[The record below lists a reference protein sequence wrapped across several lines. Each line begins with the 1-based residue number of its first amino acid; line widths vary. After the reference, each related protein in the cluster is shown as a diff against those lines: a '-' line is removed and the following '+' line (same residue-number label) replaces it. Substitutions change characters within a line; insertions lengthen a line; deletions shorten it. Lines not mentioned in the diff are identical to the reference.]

1 MSDRTKAPQPVLLGE
16 HSAIRLVGLAWSVYV
31 KNYPAILVI
40 FSAMFLPFAI
50 LTLLISRVLPL
61 AEAIV
66 SALFTFGYFVAFGP
80 LTFTVSDICLGNK
93 PTVKRSYD
101 KYFRDRLWLRVVATL
116 CLSYIYFF
124 LGFVIVIMIT
134 LAAGVSLLA
143 LFHMNEISFMTV
155 YLAIFGVF
163 YLALIY
169 YILRIQFI
177 QSISIIER
185 RWANDAIR
193 RSLTLSRGDFWRVFV
208 VTAINFVI
216 VLILSSVGY
225 AIIILIGLATGFS
238 LNFLSD
244 FLIVSVGQGGY
255 ARPFTTIVDGIVQLT
270 IVPVTVILNV
280 ILYYDLRVRR
290 EAYDVRALYED
301 MMR

>member
-1 MSDRTKAPQPVLLGE
+1 
-16 HSAIRLVGLAWSVYV
+16 
-31 KNYPAILVI
+31 
-40 FSAMFLPFAI
+40 
-50 LTLLISRVLPL
+50 
-61 AEAIV
+61 
-66 SALFTFGYFVAFGP
+66 
-80 LTFTVSDICLGNK
+80 
-93 PTVKRSYD
+93 
-101 KYFRDRLWLRVVATL
+101 
-116 CLSYIYFF
+116 
-124 LGFVIVIMIT
+124 
-134 LAAGVSLLA
+134 
-143 LFHMNEISFMTV
+143 
-155 YLAIFGVF
+155 
-163 YLALIY
+163 
-169 YILRIQFI
+169 
-177 QSISIIER
+177 
-185 RWANDAIR
+185 
-193 RSLTLSRGDFWRVFV
+193 LSRGDFWRVFV

-216 VLILSSVGY
+216 VLILSSVAY

>member
-1 MSDRTKAPQPVLLGE
+1 M
-16 HSAIRLVGLAWSVYV
+16 
-31 KNYPAILVI
+31 
-40 FSAMFLPFAI
+40 
-50 LTLLISRVLPL
+50 
-61 AEAIV
+61 
-66 SALFTFGYFVAFGP
+66 
-80 LTFTVSDICLGNK
+80 
-93 PTVKRSYD
+93 
-101 KYFRDRLWLRVVATL
+101 
-116 CLSYIYFF
+116 
-124 LGFVIVIMIT
+124 
-134 LAAGVSLLA
+134 
-143 LFHMNEISFMTV
+143 
-155 YLAIFGVF
+155 
-163 YLALIY
+163 IY

-193 RSLTLSRGDFWRVFV
+193 RNLTLSRGDFWRVFV

-216 VLILSSVGY
+216 VLTLSSVAY